1 MAVLFYT
8 ANEGISVTENI
19 VLFGVHLPPDI
30 LDALKKLKDNTE
42 NKMLG

>member
-19 VLFGVHLPPDI
+19 ALLGVPLPPGI
-30 LDALKKLKDNTE
+30 LDALKKLKDNNE
-42 NKMLG
+42 KMLE